1 VSDEYVTDSD
11 GVGIVHQAPAFGEDD
26 YRVCIREGIVTVQR
40 VPCPIDD
47 SGKFT
52 DEVPQFQGMYFKDAD
67 KPIMKDLKARGRVVQ
82 SGTLVHRDAFC
93 WRSGTRLIRKTV
105 DSWFVAVSTMND
117 RLVKSNNATYWVP
130 NFVKEGRFHNWI
142 KDARDWNISRNR
154 YWGTPIPLWV
164 SEDYEEVVCIASIA
178 ELEAASGVTGITDL
192 HRESID
198 HITIPS
204 KTGRGTLTRIKQ
216 VFDCWFESGSMP
228 YASRHYP
235 FEQKERFEQTFP
247 ANFIAEGI
255 DQTRG
260 WFYTLTVLGTALFD
274 KFHAWVNEA
283 GILAAC
289 CVGRLA
295 KAGAAAAL
303 EPEPERAKR
312 TIERRRIKWDEEG
325 IQAHDA
331 QRGVMFGTQKID
343 QINTPFL
350 YLDQDGGDVSIH
362 PAYLKTHV
370 PDVEQM
376 GSPRP
381 HVMPVQ
387 DLQDAL
393 GVVETDAQGCAVL
406 SQPKWSR
413 TDDFGAQ
420 RQAFYASEART
431 AALAEGLPDGWTLV
445 MSSANEPFYYHE
457 ESGETR
463 WDMPA

>member
-1 VSDEYVTDSD
+1 VSATHSLQPQGAPSHPHSPAAMPTKTSD
-11 GVGIVHQAPAFGEDD
+11 TLE
-26 YRVCIREGIVTVQR
+26 
-40 VPCPIDD
+40 
-47 SGKFT
+47 
-52 DEVPQFQGMYFKDAD
+52 
-67 KPIMKDLKARGRVVQ
+67 KARGKVALEPGYSMVAWMRLSTGADLTGGVGLVDEDEDEETWREW
-82 SGTLVHRDAFC
+82 SLDEVRKHNTPEDAWMVLRGKVYNVTPYLRYHPGGVDTILKAAGTD
-93 WRSGTRLIRKTV
+93 
-105 DSWFVAVSTMND
+105 
-117 RLVKSNNATYWVP
+117 
-130 NFVKEGRFHNWI
+130 
-142 KDARDWNISRNR
+142 
-154 YWGTPIPLWV
+154 
-164 SEDYEEVVCIASIA
+164 
-178 ELEAASGVTGITDL
+178 
-192 HRESID
+192 
-198 HITIPS
+198 
-204 KTGRGTLTRIKQ
+204 
-216 VFDCWFESGSMP
+216 
-228 YASRHYP
+228 
-235 FEQKERFEQTFP
+235 
-247 ANFIAEGI
+247 
-255 DQTRG
+255 
-260 WFYTLTVLGTALFD
+260 GTALFD